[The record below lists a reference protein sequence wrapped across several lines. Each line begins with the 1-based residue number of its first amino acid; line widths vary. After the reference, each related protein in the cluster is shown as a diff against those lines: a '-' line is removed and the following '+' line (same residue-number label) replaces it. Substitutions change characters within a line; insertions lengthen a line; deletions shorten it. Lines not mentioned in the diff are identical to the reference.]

1 MKQEISIIKATLDAM
16 QAFSPQQKKE
26 ALDILAGKLKHPTD
40 QIEKSI
46 LLTRAE
52 AAKLLGC
59 SPMTIYRLV
68 KDGKLQPVKLREK
81 NRYRRV
87 DLEKIAGLH

>member
-1 MKQEISIIKATLDAM
+1 MQQEISIIKATLDAM
-16 QAFSPQQKKE
+16 QAFTPQQKKE
-26 ALDILAGKLKHPTD
+26 ALDILAGKIKHPTD
-40 QIEKSI
+40 QAEKSI
-46 LLTRAE
+46 LLTRVE

-68 KDGKLQPVKLREK
+68 QDGKLHSVKLRGK

>member
-1 MKQEISIIKATLDAM
+1 MKSNPIIEAAIKAAVDIT
-16 QAFSPQQKKE
+16 PQQKKE
-26 ALDILAGKLKHPTD
+26 AMDILSGKTKKPTD
-40 QIEKSI
+40 QAEKPI

-59 SPMTIYRLV
+59 SPMTIYRMV

-81 NRYRRV
+81 NRYRRI